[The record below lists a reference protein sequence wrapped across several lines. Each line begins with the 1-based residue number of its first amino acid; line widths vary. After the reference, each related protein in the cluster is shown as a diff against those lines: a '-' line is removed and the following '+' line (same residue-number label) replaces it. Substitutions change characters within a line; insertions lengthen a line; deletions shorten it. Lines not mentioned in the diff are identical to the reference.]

1 LRLEARLG
9 LIGYGAIVRQAL
21 ECMAG
26 EGASLEALICL
37 TREGSGG
44 RAAQALE
51 AFRGGLAREIL
62 IVDTLSQLI
71 AARPRLVAEAAG
83 HEAVRECAPSLLMSG
98 VDVLLVS
105 AGALADEGLHNS
117 LNAAA
122 SRSRAKWRVCSG
134 AVGGLDILAAAKLAG
149 LEEVVYAS
157 RKPPL
162 AWLGTPAGQL
172 VDLAGITQ
180 AQVFYEGDAR
190 AAARDYPQN
199 ANVAAT
205 IALAGAGFERTRVRL
220 IADPLATRNVHEI
233 RIRSAC
239 ADVSIEIA
247 GHPAPDNPKTSLTT
261 GFALAADIMRALEFS
276 GRSGKGGAG
285 AP

>member
-1 LRLEARLG
+1 LRLG
-9 LIGYGAIVRQAL
+9 VIGYGAIVRQAL
-21 ECMAG
+21 ACLAS

-51 AFRGGLAREIL
+51 AFRGSLASEVL
-62 IVDTLSQLI
+62 IVDSLSQFI
-71 AARPRLVAEAAG
+71 AARPGLVAEAAG

-105 AGALADEGLHNS
+105 AGALADQSLHDS
-117 LNAAA
+117 LNVAAG
-122 SRSRAKWRVCSG
+122 RSGARWSVCCG

-149 LEEVVYAS
+149 LQEVVYAS

-162 AWLGTPAGQL
+162 AWRGTPAERL
-172 VDLAGITQ
+172 VDLASLKD
-180 AQVFYEGDAR
+180 AQVLYEGDAR

-220 IADPLATRNVHEI
+220 IADPLAMRNVHEI

-239 ADVSIEIA
+239 ADISIEIA

-261 GFALAADIMRALEFS
+261 GFALAAEIIRAHFL
-276 GRSGKGGAG
+276 
-285 AP
+285 